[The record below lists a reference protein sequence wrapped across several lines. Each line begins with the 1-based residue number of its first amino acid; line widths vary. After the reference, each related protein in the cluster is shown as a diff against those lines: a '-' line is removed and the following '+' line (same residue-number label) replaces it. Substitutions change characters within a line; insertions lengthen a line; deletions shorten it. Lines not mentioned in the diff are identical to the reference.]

1 MNTKE
6 MRGKNAAEL
15 KQELESLLRAH
26 FALRMQ
32 VATQQSTKT
41 ADLGKLRRDIAMSR
55 PLCARRR
62 VKHD

>member
-32 VATQQSTKT
+32 GATQQSSKT
-41 ADLGKLRRDIAMSR
+41 ADLGKLRRDIA
-55 PLCARRR
+55 R
-62 VKHD
+62 VKTIMREKAGQA

>member
-1 MNTKE
+1 MNAKE

-32 VATQQSTKT
+32 VAT
-41 ADLGKLRRDIAMSR
+41 
-55 PLCARRR
+55 
-62 VKHD
+62 